1 MAWYNKYRPQTFD
14 EVVGQTL
21 AKEILQKSLETGSIK
36 HAYLFSGPKGI
47 GKTTIAR
54 IFANTLNKTLE
65 NPEAS
70 LDIIEMDAASNTG
83 IDDVRQLIESAK
95 SVPLSA
101 PYKIYIIDEVHM
113 LSKAAM
119 NALLKILE
127 EPPTYIIFLLAT
139 TNPEKLLPTI
149 LSRLTKLPLLAHTKE
164 DVISHLVQIAQKESV
179 KIDKDA
185 LSIIANHAAGSQRDA
200 INLLETVSTYGLE
213 KYDIQKVSEILGLL
227 PVEYLD
233 EIANAL
239 LVGITPDLLTK
250 INSFSVEPTQF
261 LSQLLE
267 YCIDK
272 SFYSKGEFNEL
283 IVPIAE
289 TISLQLPLNSIIT
302 AIAIISQ
309 KVNKPIENNVEKV
322 EVLKSKKTIEVP
334 DHTSLPNSPIELP
347 TEPITKDQAESI
359 ETPPLS
365 SYAHEGSVE
374 KISND
379 GKNIPKNL
387 ELDNSIPTIEFS
399 SEAVKSEDISSDIQ
413 QQIQSIKNESD
424 CPPILKMILP
434 DLIAVQKDPEN
445 LEFTVTNGIFV
456 AQLQSSK
463 MQSFIFQKILAK
475 TGKSYLIKVLQREK
489 SITPINISSQT
500 KPSTTSHSKET
511 VADISQPATKPV
523 LESENQPPL
532 TAKKNQSKIF
542 YKVYNSLPEPLE
554 KGSIPVFEGQVP
566 APRMPTTTNAK
577 QNEWDEVEDMF
588 ELE

>member
-500 KPSTTSHSKET
+500 KPSTT
-511 VADISQPATKPV
+511 KPV